1 MTGEFKIPS
10 KYVCDDLALFG
21 GYFPK
26 RGTALVHM
34 PNFEF
39 HQKQSSISKL
49 SNPHTFAAKTLQMF
63 ASFSEFWKD
72 CLVPDRN
79 LIDIS
84 YELGLTHY
92 EIIQVIQFKGDFLA
106 NHFGGY
112 QSEREKAKCCVRRKE
127 EKQEERVSR
136 SLSNRTPP
144 RPHHYHYHCWY
155 NFYWIWNWILTG
167 QTPSTR
173 KTIGFFVNI
182 LSIDFNRTR
191 NTNLPHFN
199 LIGRCSLWRKKIR
212 MVQCWSVRDGQLFPL
227 RLDYYLSLSLIM
239 V

>member
-1 MTGEFKIPS
+1 MILHLK
-10 KYVCDDLALFG
+10 LFG

-49 SNPHTFAAKTLQMF
+49 SDPHTFAAKTLQMF

-92 EIIQVIQFKGDFLA
+92 EIIQVIQIKGDFLA
-106 NHFGGY
+106 NPFGGY
-112 QSEREKAKCCVRRKE
+112 QAEREKAKCCVRRKE

-182 LSIDFNRTR
+182 SSIDFNRTR
-191 NTNLPHFN
+191 NTNLLHFN

-212 MVQCWSVRDGQLFPL
+212 MVQCWNVRDGQLFPL

>member
-1 MTGEFKIPS
+1 
-10 KYVCDDLALFG
+10 
-21 GYFPK
+21 
-26 RGTALVHM
+26 
-34 PNFEF
+34 
-39 HQKQSSISKL
+39 
-49 SNPHTFAAKTLQMF
+49 MF

-92 EIIQVIQFKGDFLA
+92 EIIQVIQIKGDFLA

-127 EKQEERVSR
+127 ERVSR

-144 RPHHYHYHCWY
+144 RPHHYHCHCWY
-155 NFYWIWNWILTG
+155 KFYWIWNWILTG

-191 NTNLPHFN
+191 NTNLLHFN
-199 LIGRCSLWRKKIR
+199 LIGHWTKKSR
-212 MVQCWSVRDGQLFPL
+212 MVQCWNMRDGQFFPL
-227 RLDYYLSLSLIM
+227 SLDYYLSLSLIM